1 MFKFLIW
8 AWLTFF
14 KVLNVSLIL
23 KLYQGSN
30 TACRYG
36 GGPIYIVFVNTS
48 VMVVGV
54 GGVINMQKF

>member
-23 KLYQGSN
+23 KLFQGSH

-36 GGPIYIVFVNTS
+36 GGPVYIVNTS
-48 VMVVGV
+48 VMVGG

>member
-23 KLYQGSN
+23 KLYQGSH

-36 GGPIYIVFVNTS
+36 GGPNTS